1 MSNKA
6 IFTGKITSIQPRIRL
21 TRSFDEA
28 SHTYLGY
35 AIKIAGT
42 IDNQQTTFSIGIGK
56 AAQVKFNFKVNDI
69 ISGECLPVPD
79 PDMEPVDY
87 YKVSKF
93 AKVAEGVPGTKLSS
107 YFKRSR

>member
-1 MSNKA
+1 MDKS
-6 IFTGKITSIQPRIRL
+6 IFKGTITSIQPRIRL

-42 IDNQQTTFSIGIGK
+42 IDNQQATFSIGIGK
-56 AAQVKFNFKVNDI
+56 AAQAKFSFKVTDI
-69 ISGECLPVPD
+69 ISGACLPVPD

-87 YKVSKF
+87 YKVSKL
-93 AKVAEGVPGTKLSS
+93 AKAGKLSWG
-107 YFKRSR
+107 RGC